1 MGALFSEGTDRLLD
15 GVGWQIV
22 QELQLN
28 GRIPF
33 NELGRRVGL
42 SAPAVAERVRRMEE
56 AGIICGYRTEVSL
69 KQIGFGVQAIIR
81 LAVNG
86 NCRWES
92 MKISPTYGLILECHR
107 ITGNDCYFIK
117 VASRSVEDLEKLI
130 DEFAFYGQTTTSII
144 LSSPVPGNLVF
155 TVEGE

>member
-1 MGALFSEGTDRLLD
+1 MGTLFSEGTEKLLD
-15 GVGWQIV
+15 QVGWQILR
-22 QELQLN
+22 EMQLN
-28 GRIPF
+28 SRIPF

-69 KQIGFGVQAIIR
+69 KQVGFGVQAIIR

-86 NCRWES
+86 NCRWEG
-92 MKISPTYGLILECHR
+92 MKINTEHGLILECHR

-117 VASRSVEDLEKLI
+117 VASPTVGDLEKLI
-130 DEFAFYGQTTTSII
+130 DEFASYGQTTTSII
-144 LSSPVPGNLVF
+144 LSSPVPGNLLF
-155 TVEGE
+155 NMEE